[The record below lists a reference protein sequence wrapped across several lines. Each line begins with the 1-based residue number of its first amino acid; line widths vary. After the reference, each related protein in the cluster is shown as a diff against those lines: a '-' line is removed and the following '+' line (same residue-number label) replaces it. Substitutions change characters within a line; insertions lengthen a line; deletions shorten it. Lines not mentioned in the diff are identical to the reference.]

1 MSLLSSCKGFL
12 RVLTMAAVGVSL
24 ASCAQV
30 KVQSPLD
37 YIGPGKGAAVTQP
50 VTIGAASATQQA
62 GVMATQPAEEIA
74 TQPAPSTQTD
84 GEMPIPPVPP
94 VPAAATQPLSLD
106 ISEAVLLSLEN
117 NQALAVERYR
127 PQISRTAVEAERARF
142 DPTLSGQ
149 LKSSQGKSRSPTTQP
164 HKTTFGLSR
173 SLSSSIGVDQLLPWG
188 TQLSVG
194 GSTGVSYPGTE
205 AFDEFYASRIG
216 VNVNQPL
223 LRGFGMDVN
232 LAALHQA
239 RIDVKISQYELRG
252 FAQDLVATVQETYWD
267 YALAQQQIGIVEQS
281 LQLAEQQ
288 RDEIVQ
294 RIGVGKLAQTELAAA
309 QAQVALR
316 QGNLIDARSNLA
328 RTRLSL
334 VRLLNPSGPEMWNR
348 DIILQ
353 SMPGIPTVELGGVE
367 EYVAVAL
374 RMRPD
379 LNQARLQL
387 QKDELSIVR
396 TKNGLL
402 PQLDFFINVGRTG
415 YAESFDGSLHGRDGL
430 GYDVQMGGTFEL
442 SPINRAARAAY
453 TASVLNRSQQ
463 LEAVKNL
470 EHLAQVDVRSAFIEI
485 GRTSEQV
492 TATAETRKAQEETL
506 RAETEKFRVGKSTS
520 LLVAAASRD
529 LLVARLAEVQAV
541 VGYLKALIE
550 LYRLD
555 GTLLVR
561 MGIEAPGFQ
570 PTTLAAK

>member
-1 MSLLSSCKGFL
+1 M
-12 RVLTMAAVGVSL
+12 
-24 ASCAQV
+24 
-30 KVQSPLD
+30 
-37 YIGPGKGAAVTQP
+37 
-50 VTIGAASATQQA
+50 
-62 GVMATQPAEEIA
+62 
-74 TQPAPSTQTD
+74 
-84 GEMPIPPVPP
+84 
-94 VPAAATQPLSLD
+94 
-106 ISEAVLLSLEN
+106 N
-117 NQALAVERYR
+117 
-127 PQISRTAVEAERARF
+127 
-142 DPTLSGQ
+142 
-149 LKSSQGKSRSPTTQP
+149 
-164 HKTTFGLSR
+164 
-173 SLSSSIGVDQLLPWG
+173 
-188 TQLSVG
+188 
-194 GSTGVSYPGTE
+194 
-205 AFDEFYASRIG
+205 
-216 VNVNQPL
+216 
-223 LRGFGMDVN
+223 VN

-239 RIDVKISQYELRG
+239 RIDVEISQYELRG
-252 FAQDLVATVQETYWD
+252 FAQDLVAIVQETYWD

-281 LQLAEQQ
+281 LQLAQQQ

-294 RIGVGKLAQTELAAA
+294 RIDVGKLAQTELAAA

-316 QGNLIDARSNLA
+316 EGNLIDARSNLA
-328 RTRLSL
+328 KTRLSL

-348 DIILQ
+348 DIVLQ
-353 SMPGIPTVELGGVE
+353 TMPGIPIVELGGVE

-387 QKDELSIVR
+387 QKDELTIVR
-396 TKNGLL
+396 TRNGLL
-402 PQLDFFINVGRTG
+402 PQLDLFINAGRTG

-430 GYDVQMGGTFEL
+430 GYDVQLGGTFEFP
-442 SPINRAARAAY
+442 PINRAARAAY

-485 GRTSEQV
+485 GRTGEQI

-561 MGIEAPGFQ
+561 MGIQAPGFQ
-570 PTTLAAK
+570 PATLASK